1 MSAAVQF
8 HLSGPFRVVAP
19 DGRDISPSAAK
30 AQGVLLL
37 LLTGI
42 GLARGRAW
50 VQDML
55 WSDRGEQQAAGSL
68 RQSLT
73 QIRQAFG
80 PHADILRADR
90 RRLSLDPSRV
100 DVIETGCADFAE
112 GLDVLDRE
120 FETWLASERARRPE
134 PREGA
139 LPAQTHSR
147 GASGTAPG
155 AEGLSVVDA
164 ASPGVCGWTERV
176 IADGLART
184 LSELFQSEVRRT
196 PAGAGAGG
204 RMLLVESIQP
214 SGGSLA
220 LRIEFRDNSSQRQI
234 WAGHCVAPLSGA
246 PPVEDVRVLKLA
258 NQAVEAVGEAILA
271 QPHRAA
277 EGLADDPDV
286 LCRQAIRHLYRM
298 RADEVRKADALFAA
312 AGERSGRGL
321 FHAWRA
327 QAKTIQLLER
337 HEKDI
342 AALKEVG
349 AEHVARALEAEP
361 NNSMVLAMATNAQLF
376 LFREPGRSLE
386 LARRAVGI
394 NPANPMAWW
403 ALSSARL
410 YTGDPKQS
418 YADALR
424 GREIAILSPNRFW
437 WDLQRF
443 AGALLLGE
451 AEEAIRVGR
460 GITAQC
466 PDFKPPWRYLIALHA
481 SRGEEELA
489 LDAAQSLARIEPDF
503 SVDRLVSDPDY
514 PASLLHRTPG
524 LDLDRVRG
532 LA

>member
-1 MSAAVQF
+1 MSMSAAVRF

-19 DGRDISPSAAK
+19 DGRDISPASAK

-80 PHADILRADR
+80 AHADILRADR
-90 RRLSLDPSRV
+90 RRLSLDPARV
-100 DVIETGCADFAE
+100 EVIETGCADFAE
-112 GLDVLDRE
+112 GLDVRDRE
-120 FETWLASERARRPE
+120 FEAWLAAERARRPE
-134 PREGA
+134 PEAGA
-139 LPAQTHSR
+139 GR
-147 GASGTAPG
+147 GRARPQAATAGTG
-155 AEGLSVVDA
+155 TLTVTDA
-164 ASPGVCGWTERV
+164 ASGGVCGWTERV

-196 PAGAGAGG
+196 PGVAAGD
-204 RMLLVESIQP
+204 RTLLVESVQP
-214 SGGSLA
+214 SGNSLA

-234 WAGHCVAPLSGA
+234 WAGHCIAPLAGA
-246 PPVEDVRVLKLA
+246 PPVEDVRVLRLA

-271 QPHRAA
+271 PHLRLA
-277 EGLADDPDV
+277 EADAEDPDV
-286 LCRQAIRHLYRM
+286 LCRRAIRHLYRM
-298 RADEVRKADALFAA
+298 RPDEVRRADALFAA

-337 HEKDI
+337 HETDV
-342 AALKEVG
+342 AALREAG
-349 AEHVARALEAEP
+349 AEHLARALEAEP
-361 NNSMVLAMATNAQLF
+361 NNSMVLAMAANARLF
-376 LFREPGRSLE
+376 LFREPGSSLE

-410 YTGDPKQS
+410 YTGDPQQS

-443 AGALLLGE
+443 AGALLLGQND
-451 AEEAIRVGR
+451 EAIRVGR
-460 GITAQC
+460 AITAQC
-466 PDFKPPWRYLIALHA
+466 PDFNPPWRYLIALHA
-481 SRGEEELA
+481 SSGEEALA
-489 LDAAQSLARIEPDF
+489 LEAAQSLARIEPDF
-503 SVDRLVSDPDY
+503 SIDRLLSDREY
-514 PASLLHRTPG
+514 PASLLHRAPG
-524 LDLDRVRG
+524 LDLDRVRN

>member
-1 MSAAVQF
+1 MIRF

-19 DGRDISPSAAK
+19 DGRDIAPAAAK

-90 RRLSLDPSRV
+90 RRLSLDPDRV
-100 DVIETGCADFAE
+100 EVIETGSADFAE
-112 GLDVLDRE
+112 GLDVRDRE
-120 FETWLASERARRPE
+120 FETWLAAERARRPE
-134 PREGA
+134 PR
-139 LPAQTHSR
+139 
-147 GASGTAPG
+147 PG
-155 AEGLSVVDA
+155 AARAGPGPAAAAARTETLTVADA
-164 ASPGVCGWTERV
+164 ASGGVCGWTERV

-184 LSELFQSEVRRT
+184 LSELFQSDVRRS
-196 PAGAGAGG
+196 PAAAAAEG
-204 RMLLVESIQP
+204 RTLLVESVQP
-214 SGGSLA
+214 SGNSLA
-220 LRIEFRDNSSQRQI
+220 LRIEFRDNPSQRQI
-234 WAGHCVAPLSGA
+234 WAGHCIAPLAGA
-246 PPVEDVRVLKLA
+246 PPVEDLRVLRLA

-271 QPHRAA
+271 PPHRPVEA
-277 EGLADDPDV
+277 LADDPDV
-286 LCRQAIRHLYRM
+286 LCRRAIRHLYRM
-298 RADEVRKADALFAA
+298 RPEEVRRADALFAA

-327 QAKTIQLLER
+327 QARTIQLLER
-337 HEKDI
+337 HETDV
-342 AALKEVG
+342 AALREAG
-349 AEHVARALEAEP
+349 AEHLARALEAEP
-361 NNSMVLAMATNAQLF
+361 NNSMVLAMAANARLF
-376 LFREPGRSLE
+376 LFREPGASLE

-410 YTGDPKQS
+410 YTGDPQQS

-443 AGALLLGE
+443 AGALLLGQT
-451 AEEAIRVGR
+451 EEAIRVGR

-481 SRGEEELA
+481 SAGDEALA
-489 LDAAQSLARIEPDF
+489 LEAAQALARIEPDF
-503 SVDRLVSDPDY
+503 SIDRLLSDRDY
-514 PASLLHRTPG
+514 PASLLHRAPG
-524 LDLDRVRG
+524 LDLDRVRS